1 MIRNGGR
8 RVTRAYN
15 PELLTPTPMKRELIW
30 VLSAKLL
37 ALGLLWL
44 LFFSGAHRLQ
54 VGPSETGRQLRVI
67 APPAPA
73 APTASDAPAEPDPRS
88 RPQERTGD

>member
-1 MIRNGGR
+1 MR
-8 RVTRAYN
+8 
-15 PELLTPTPMKRELIW
+15 RELIW

-54 VGPSETGRQLRVI
+54 VGPAEAGRHLGVS
-67 APPAPA
+67 APAATAAPAATTA
-73 APTASDAPAEPDPRS
+73 APTAAPAEPAEPEPDPRS

>member
-1 MIRNGGR
+1 M
-8 RVTRAYN
+8 
-15 PELLTPTPMKRELIW
+15 PLKRELIW

-54 VGPSETGRQLRVI
+54 VGPSETDRQLGV
-67 APPAPA
+67 APPQPPA
-73 APTASDAPAEPDPRS
+73 TEPAVATGPDAATEPDPRS